1 VSADRGP
8 AAPSG
13 TAPGLGEFE
22 LIRRYFVREGAP
34 RRATLGIGDDC
45 ALLDA
50 GGTESLAV
58 STDLLLED
66 RHFFADVDPESLG
79 HKTLAVNLSDLAAM
93 GARPLAF
100 TLALALPSADPR
112 WLERFAGGLFA
123 LADAHGCELIGGDT
137 TRGPLA
143 LCVTVLGT
151 VPPALALRRDRA
163 RPNDDLWVSGALGA
177 AAWAVAVRRSAGTW
191 PACEAGDA
199 QGDCDAG
206 DAGDDARRRTGAAP
220 ALAAARARLERPAPR
235 VALGLALRGI
245 AHAAIDLSDGLAG
258 DLAHVVERS
267 SRASGAALGATVE
280 AAALPV
286 DPALDALPPAERLAF
301 ALGGGDDYEL
311 LFAAPVAARE
321 SVIAAAAGV
330 GLTLSRIGRIDP
342 RPGLRL
348 HDARTGT
355 TELHAR
361 SFDHFR

>member
-13 TAPGLGEFE
+13 AAPGLGEFE
-22 LIRRYFVREGAP
+22 LIRRYFVREGAS

-163 RPNDDLWVSGALGA
+163 RSGDDLWVSGALGA
-177 AAWAVAVRRSAGTW
+177 AAWAVAVRRSAGAW
-191 PACEAGDA
+191 PVAEAGVE
-199 QGDCDAG
+199 GGAG
-206 DAGDDARRRTGAAP
+206 GEVGGRAGSAI

-286 DPALDALPPAERLAF
+286 DPALAALPPAERLAF

-321 SVIAAAAGV
+321 SVIAAGAGV
-330 GLTLSRIGRIDP
+330 GLTLTRIGRIDP

-348 HDARTGT
+348 HDARAGT
-355 TELHAR
+355 TVLHER